1 MSNNELYHFGVKGM
15 KWGVRRYQNPD
26 GSLTDAGKR
35 RVSKKWD
42 KYNQKAVLRSNR
54 NKQERITRAS
64 NEATNF
70 INKKYENHEVKS
82 VEEFNDIMSEWSQV
96 YTERYNKLA
105 VRDIV
110 KDKNYKKAKAL
121 CDKYNMTS
129 FDEFVRQQ
137 EENIGKYLED

>member
-1 MSNNELYHFGVKGM
+1 
-15 KWGVRRYQNPD
+15 
-26 GSLTDAGKR
+26 
-35 RVSKKWD
+35 
-42 KYNQKAVLRSNR
+42 
-54 NKQERITRAS
+54 
-64 NEATNF
+64 
-70 INKKYENHEVKS
+70 
-82 VEEFNDIMSEWSQV
+82 MSEWSQV

-105 VRDIV
+105 VRGIV